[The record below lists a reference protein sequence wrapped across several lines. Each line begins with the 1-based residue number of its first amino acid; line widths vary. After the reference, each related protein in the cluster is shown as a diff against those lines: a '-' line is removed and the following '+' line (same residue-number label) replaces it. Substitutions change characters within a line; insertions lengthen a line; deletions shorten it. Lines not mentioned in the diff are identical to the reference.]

1 MSTIEQRIIKI
12 ISEQLGAEERDV
24 KSESHIVNHLGADS
38 LDEVE
43 LVMSIEDEFDIEISN
58 SDAEAAKTVQD
69 IINYITARVSA

>member
-12 ISEQLGAEERDV
+12 IAEQLGAAECDV
-24 KSESHIVNHLGADS
+24 KSESRIVNDLGADS

-58 SDAEAAKTVQD
+58 SEAEAAKTVQD
-69 IINYITARVSA
+69 VINYVTTRVSA